1 MKQNI
6 RPVVLCILDGWG
18 LAPRWGGNA
27 IELAEPKNMI
37 KFWKDYPHTELVAS
51 GRAVGL
57 PGQERGNSETGHLN
71 IGAGKIV
78 RQDYS
83 LITSYIEDESF
94 FENPILR
101 EAAEY
106 ARRHQSRVHL
116 LGLVTENGVHAHV
129 DHLMSLLELFRQ
141 QQISNVYVHAFTDGR
156 DSDPKSAEKV
166 LNKVEERMT
175 DLKTGSFASIS
186 GRYYAMDRDHRW
198 DRIQKVYD
206 VIVNDRGQ
214 TATDWRDVIRQSYK
228 KGVTDEFIPPTR
240 LINKNNESVQIKDRD
255 VVIFFNFRADRI
267 RQLAQ
272 AIVLQ
277 DMKELERTKNPK
289 NMFVASF
296 VNYEEQLP
304 IHVIFEPEK
313 VGHPLSRVLSD
324 AGMKQFHIAETEKY
338 AHVTYFFAGG
348 HEKAY
353 PGENRKLI
361 SSSRV
366 ATYDLK
372 PEMRAREITDTV
384 IKELDSGSCH
394 FYVCNLANADM
405 VGHTG
410 NLPATIEGVKVIDEC
425 LAKIKSAVD
434 RQNGYLII
442 TADHGNAEEM
452 LNPSSGEM
460 DTEHSKNPV
469 PFMLITNDKSVT
481 ARKLRPS
488 GVLADVAPTILDLF
502 GMQKP
507 EEMTG
512 RSILT

>member
-166 LNKVEERMT
+166 FNKMEERIT
-175 DLKTGSFASIS
+175 
-186 GRYYAMDRDHRW
+186 
-198 DRIQKVYD
+198 
-206 VIVNDRGQ
+206 
-214 TATDWRDVIRQSYK
+214 
-228 KGVTDEFIPPTR
+228 
-240 LINKNNESVQIKDRD
+240 
-255 VVIFFNFRADRI
+255 
-267 RQLAQ
+267 
-272 AIVLQ
+272 
-277 DMKELERTKNPK
+277 NPK
-289 NMFVASF
+289 
-296 VNYEEQLP
+296 
-304 IHVIFEPEK
+304 
-313 VGHPLSRVLSD
+313 
-324 AGMKQFHIAETEKY
+324 T
-338 AHVTYFFAGG
+338 
-348 HEKAY
+348 
-353 PGENRKLI
+353 
-361 SSSRV
+361 
-366 ATYDLK
+366 
-372 PEMRAREITDTV
+372 
-384 IKELDSGSCH
+384 
-394 FYVCNLANADM
+394 
-405 VGHTG
+405 
-410 NLPATIEGVKVIDEC
+410 
-425 LAKIKSAVD
+425 
-434 RQNGYLII
+434 
-442 TADHGNAEEM
+442 
-452 LNPSSGEM
+452 
-460 DTEHSKNPV
+460 
-469 PFMLITNDKSVT
+469 
-481 ARKLRPS
+481 
-488 GVLADVAPTILDLF
+488 
-502 GMQKP
+502 
-507 EEMTG
+507 
-512 RSILT
+512 